1 MRSLLMYQK
10 TVSTGL
16 FLFFFAFSGFA
27 QSIDLTSDLKLVDAV
42 SKQQVHHHEKRD
54 FIFKDQPKTIFNSNP
69 VSLLYGGSLY
79 VYQNFITQHF
89 SASCLYNPSCSE
101 FSKLAVKEFGIFKGG
116 LLTFDRLNRCNRIAA
131 TDLDV
136 GTIDLKT
143 HRFNDS
149 VIKYK

>member
-1 MRSLLMYQK
+1 MPSLLKYQK

-27 QSIDLTSDLKLVDAV
+27 QSIDLISDLKLVDTV
-42 SKQQVHHHEKRD
+42 SKQQVHHHQKRD

-69 VSLLYGGSLY
+69 LSLLYGSSLY
-79 VYQNFITQHF
+79 LYQNFITQHF
-89 SASCLYNPSCSE
+89 SASCLYNPTCSE
-101 FSKLAVKEFGIFKGG
+101 FSKLAVQEYGIFKGG

-131 TDLDV
+131 TDLDA